1 VSEDLKTLSAIV
13 EQLKAEAS
21 RTSQD
26 TAKVMAELEQLNAKI
41 SEVLSFVIDAYG
53 KSPLVLRIKNRRLE
67 FTDAYIELGKTTIFH
82 THYPTL
88 TLRYPETIRRALT
101 LAVGFVRR
109 RADKMRADL
118 ERAKGLFGGSPQA
131 PYRRADRYTPPLAGG
146 WL

>member
-1 VSEDLKTLSAIV
+1 MSEDLETLSAVV

-26 TAKVMAELEQLNAKI
+26 TARIMAELEQLNAKI
-41 SEVLSFVIDAYG
+41 SEVLTYVIDAYG
-53 KSPLVLRIKNRRLE
+53 KSPLVLRIKNRRLVISE
-67 FTDAYIELGKTTIFH
+67 AYIELGRTTIFH

-88 TLRYPETIRRALT
+88 TLRYPQTIKRALT

-118 ERAKGLFGGSPQA
+118 ERAKGLFGGSP
-131 PYRRADRYTPPLAGG
+131 
-146 WL
+146 